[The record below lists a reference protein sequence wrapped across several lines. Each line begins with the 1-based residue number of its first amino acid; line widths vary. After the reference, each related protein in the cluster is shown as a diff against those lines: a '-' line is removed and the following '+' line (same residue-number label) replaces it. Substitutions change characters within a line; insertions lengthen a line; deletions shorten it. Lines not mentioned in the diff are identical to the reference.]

1 MKNALR
7 FNITFASCSLVTSAP
22 TSSAQ
27 ESASRTSIPPLIA
40 GRADHS
46 ARCAKLLPR
55 LKTSAMKTFDFQL
68 FHLSH
73 TSEAANC
80 HKKYCTMPK
89 PIIARSL
96 GGLATALTVA
106 ATAFNL
112 IFAASLTDATPAIQ
126 LLAFVAFA
134 VNLLVIATLIFLA
147 TYYVAKLKPDPIELP
162 TRLCW
167 RFIAMGIVVTIVSM
181 PLSLITLISLTRAL
195 KHLPRRIVN
204 QPVDTMLIAW
214 FALWGVSVLLRIAF
228 FAFTVV
234 WTKGVL
240 QTRGADQENLDL
252 DFGITLPA
260 MVEARPD
267 TQGTMRSFQS
277 QENTLASPPKTPP
290 TSRPK
295 SSLRSSSSTKVGPGS
310 SRTKLIQDSAK
321 SSFDF
326 PVDDGFDRWDTSSVH
341 QEVRATLQSSPSL
354 TRSGLETIPGSR
366 PESPANALDGPF
378 LPSSPSAA
386 NSDATTA
393 VGWLPGS
400 SRKASSSS
408 PPSSPPNF
416 SRPTS
421 SQRNKAGVHS
431 TMEELVHP
439 LFRTSSPSPAPVAA
453 PGTMITASPM
463 AGQSITPRAVSR
475 MRSGTFPQNSST
487 SLSASNAPSS
497 DGSAPGSPEMGS
509 PGPSIIEEEDLPPIL
524 PGFVLSA
531 GQRSSLVGYGKRK
544 SVKERPSSS
553 HSQQRQMVGGMI

>member
-1 MKNALR
+1 MK
-7 FNITFASCSLVTSAP
+7 
-22 TSSAQ
+22 
-27 ESASRTSIPPLIA
+27 
-40 GRADHS
+40 
-46 ARCAKLLPR
+46 K
-55 LKTSAMKTFDFQL
+55 FDFQL
-68 FHLSH
+68 FHVSH

-80 HKKYCTMPK
+80 HKKYCAMPK

-96 GGLATALTVA
+96 GGLASASMVA

-112 IFAASLTDATPAIQ
+112 IFAVSLTDATPAIQ

-134 VNLLVIATLIFLA
+134 VNMLVIATLIFLA
-147 TYYVAKLKPDPIELP
+147 TYYVAKLKPDLIELP

-181 PLSLITLISLTRAL
+181 PLSIITLISLTRAQ

-204 QPVDTMLIAW
+204 QPINTMLVAW
-214 FALWGVSVLLRIAF
+214 FALWGVSVLLRAAF
-228 FAFTVV
+228 FGFTVV
-234 WTKGVL
+234 WTRHIL
-240 QTRGADQENLDL
+240 RTQGADQESLDL

-260 MVEARPD
+260 MAEARPD
-267 TQGTMRSFQS
+267 TQGTARSFRS
-277 QENTLASPPKTPP
+277 QENTLASPPNTPTTPP
-290 TSRPK
+290 PK

-310 SRTKLIQDSAK
+310 SRTKLIHDSAN

-326 PVDDGFDRWDTSSVH
+326 SAFPTGEGFPGDDGFDRWDTSSVH
-341 QEVRATLQSSPSL
+341 QEVRATLQSSPPL

-378 LPSSPSAA
+378 LPSSPNAA
-386 NSDATTA
+386 NSDATTT
-393 VGWLPGS
+393 VDWMPGP
-400 SRKASSSS
+400 SRKASFST

-439 LFRTSSPSPAPVAA
+439 LFRTNSPSPAPVAA

-463 AGQSITPRAVSR
+463 AGQSITPRTVYR
-475 MRSGTFPQNSST
+475 MRSGPFPQNSST
-487 SLSASNAPSS
+487 NLSASNAPSS
-497 DGSAPGSPEMGS
+497 DGSMPGGPEIGS
-509 PGPSIIEEEDLPPIL
+509 PGPSIIEEEELPPIL

-544 SVKERPSSS
+544 SVKERPQSS
-553 HSQQRQMVGGMI
+553 HSQQQQMDGGMI

>member
-1 MKNALR
+1 MK
-7 FNITFASCSLVTSAP
+7 
-22 TSSAQ
+22 
-27 ESASRTSIPPLIA
+27 
-40 GRADHS
+40 
-46 ARCAKLLPR
+46 K
-55 LKTSAMKTFDFQL
+55 FDFQL
-68 FHLSH
+68 FRISH

-80 HKKYCTMPK
+80 HKKYRIMPK

-96 GGLATALTVA
+96 GGLASASMVA
-106 ATAFNL
+106 ATTFNF

-134 VNLLVIATLIFLA
+134 VDLLVIATLIFLA

-181 PLSLITLISLTRAL
+181 PLSLITLISLMRAL
-195 KHLPRRIVN
+195 KHLPHQIVN
-204 QPVDTMLIAW
+204 QPIDTMLIAW
-214 FALWGVSVLLRIAF
+214 FALWGVSVLLRVAF
-228 FAFTVV
+228 FGFTVV

-240 QTRGADQENLDL
+240 RARGADQESLDL

-260 MVEARPD
+260 MVEGRPD
-267 TQGTMRSFQS
+267 TQGSMRSFRS

-321 SSFDF
+321 SSFDSQAVN
-326 PVDDGFDRWDTSSVH
+326 VDNGFDRWDTSSVH

-393 VGWLPGS
+393 VDWMPS
-400 SRKASSSS
+400 PSRKASISS

-439 LFRTSSPSPAPVAA
+439 LFRTNSPSPAPVAA

-463 AGQSITPRAVSR
+463 AGQSITPRTVSC
-475 MRSGTFPQNSST
+475 MRSGTFPQNSSNKP
-487 SLSASNAPSS
+487 SASNAPSS
-497 DGSAPGSPEMGS
+497 DGSVPGSPEIGS

-544 SVKERPSSS
+544 SVKERPKSG
-553 HSQQRQMVGGMI
+553 HLQQQPVVGEMI

>member
-1 MKNALR
+1 
-7 FNITFASCSLVTSAP
+7 
-22 TSSAQ
+22 
-27 ESASRTSIPPLIA
+27 
-40 GRADHS
+40 
-46 ARCAKLLPR
+46 
-55 LKTSAMKTFDFQL
+55 
-68 FHLSH
+68 
-73 TSEAANC
+73 
-80 HKKYCTMPK
+80 
-89 PIIARSL
+89 
-96 GGLATALTVA
+96 LTE
-106 ATAFNL
+106 
-112 IFAASLTDATPAIQ
+112 ATPAIQ

-147 TYYVAKLKPDPIELP
+147 TYYVAKLKPEPIELP

-167 RFIAMGIVVTIVSM
+167 RFIAMGIVVTIVSL

-204 QPVDTMLIAW
+204 QPIDTMLIAW
-214 FALWGVSVLLRIAF
+214 FALWGVSVLLRVAF
-228 FAFTVV
+228 FGFTAM
-234 WTKGVL
+234 WTKNVL
-240 QTRGADQENLDL
+240 RTQGADEESLDL
-252 DFGITLPA
+252 DFGIASPTMA
-260 MVEARPD
+260 EARPD
-267 TQGTMRSFQS
+267 TQGTMRSFRS
-277 QENTLASPPKTPP
+277 QDNTLASPPKTPTTP
-290 TSRPK
+290 RPK

-310 SRTKLIQDSAK
+310 SRTKLIHDSAK
-321 SSFDF
+321 SSFDFPAGEAF

-341 QEVRATLQSSPSL
+341 QEVRATLQSSPPL

-378 LPSSPSAA
+378 LPSSPNAT

-393 VGWLPGS
+393 VDWVPRS
-400 SRKASSSS
+400 SRKPSLSS

-439 LFRTSSPSPAPVAA
+439 LFRTNSPSPAPVAA

-463 AGQSITPRAVSR
+463 AGQSITPRTVYR

-487 SLSASNAPSS
+487 NLSASNAPST
-497 DGSAPGSPEMGS
+497 DGSVPGSPEIGS

-544 SVKERPSSS
+544 SVKERPQSS
-553 HSQQRQMVGGMI
+553 HSQQRRMDGGMI

>member
-1 MKNALR
+1 MKK
-7 FNITFASCSLVTSAP
+7 F
-22 TSSAQ
+22 
-27 ESASRTSIPPLIA
+27 
-40 GRADHS
+40 G
-46 ARCAKLLPR
+46 
-55 LKTSAMKTFDFQL
+55 FQL
-68 FHLSH
+68 FHVGH
-73 TSEAANC
+73 AIEAANC

-96 GGLATALTVA
+96 GGLASASMVA
-106 ATAFNL
+106 ATTFNL
-112 IFAASLTDATPAIQ
+112 IFAASLTGATPAIQ

-134 VNLLVIATLIFLA
+134 VDLLVIATLIFLA

-167 RFIAMGIVVTIVSM
+167 RFIAMGIVVTIVSIL
-181 PLSLITLISLTRAL
+181 LSLITLISLTRAL
-195 KHLPRRIVN
+195 KHLPRQIVN
-204 QPVDTMLIAW
+204 QPVDTMAIAW

-228 FAFTVV
+228 FSFIVV
-234 WTKGVL
+234 WTKSVL
-240 QTRGADQENLDL
+240 QTQGADQENLDL

-290 TSRPK
+290 ASRPK

-326 PVDDGFDRWDTSSVH
+326 PAFPVDDGFDRWDTSSVH
-341 QEVRATLQSSPSL
+341 QEVRAALQSSPSL

-393 VGWLPGS
+393 VGWMPGS
-400 SRKASSSS
+400 SRKASFSS

-439 LFRTSSPSPAPVAA
+439 LFRTNSPSPAPVAA

-463 AGQSITPRAVSR
+463 AGQSISPRAVSR
-475 MRSGTFPQNSST
+475 MRSGTFPQNPSST
-487 SLSASNAPSS
+487 NLPTSNAPSS
-497 DGSAPGSPEMGS
+497 DGSAPGSPEIGS

-544 SVKERPSSS
+544 SVKERPKSS
-553 HSQQRQMVGGMI
+553 HSQQLQMVGGMV